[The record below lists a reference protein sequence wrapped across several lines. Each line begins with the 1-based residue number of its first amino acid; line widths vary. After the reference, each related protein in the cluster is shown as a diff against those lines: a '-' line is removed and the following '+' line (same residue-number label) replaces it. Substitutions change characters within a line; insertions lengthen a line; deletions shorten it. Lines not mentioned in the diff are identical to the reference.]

1 MSSLAHGSRGT
12 ELRGLA
18 LLDIAPFTTQG
29 HYVAWY
35 DDMFQRVEGRIQ
47 RYKGKRM
54 GYRGKRMGYKGAR
67 TVQRETH
74 GVVDRAELTCSP
86 NMVISNAEALDQLS
100 SGAKQQKGR

>member
-1 MSSLAHGSRGT
+1 MAHGSRGI

-35 DDMFQRVEGRIQ
+35 DGTMICFNAWKDGYKGTKGNAWGTEVNAWGTKVRE

-54 GYRGKRMGYKGAR
+54 G
-67 TVQRETH
+67 
-74 GVVDRAELTCSP
+74 
-86 NMVISNAEALDQLS
+86 
-100 SGAKQQKGR
+100 